1 MAARARSAVRD
12 AALSAVVFGAILF
25 ALVSVDPRV
34 KTHLSDSL
42 RTTTPSSVT
51 DRAGDIGNALWRT
64 ARDKSMDS
72 APVLVFAAV
81 GAVLTVVMLRS

>member
-1 MAARARSAVRD
+1 MAARARSGMRD
-12 AALSAVVFGAILF
+12 AALSAIVFSAIVF

-34 KTHLSDSL
+34 KMQVNESL
-42 RTTTPSSVT
+42 RHTTPSSVG
-51 DRAGDIGNALWRT
+51 DRAGDIGSALWRT

-81 GAVLTVVMLRS
+81 GAVLTVVMLRT